1 MTYQS
6 YACLISKILYQ
17 CCMKS
22 KKNIKNNEKTVVISV
37 GQLTQKGIE
46 IFGKIMK
53 TAEDAKRSKLTIK
66 LEKE

>member
-1 MTYQS
+1 
-6 YACLISKILYQ
+6 
-17 CCMKS
+17 MKS
-22 KKNIKNNEKTVVISV
+22 RRNITSNEKTVVISV
-37 GQLTQKGIE
+37 GQLTQKAVE

>member
-1 MTYQS
+1 
-6 YACLISKILYQ
+6 
-17 CCMKS
+17 MKS

-37 GQLTQKGIE
+37 GQLTQKGIK